1 MRLRYVLSTDLPQ
14 ATSITTQNLTESR
27 VVILQ
32 FEYSGVRIRLP
43 ILLDSGC
50 GQVTYTRYGQK
61 ISVCFYSCAGLMVR
75 MELAR
80 VIINEQSQSQVIF
93 LREVN
98 GSRMFPIVIGIFEA
112 AAIDQKLRNIENPR
126 PLTHDLI
133 RNILNGLE
141 VGLERIVVTDL
152 KNNTFLAKLVISQNG
167 TEVEIDARPS
177 DSIALA
183 ITMNSPIYVN
193 ERVLDKV
200 KNV

>member
-1 MRLRYVLSTDLPQ
+1 MQQWRPLRQFLHPVGGVHS
-14 ATSITTQNLTESR
+14 ESDD
-27 VVILQ
+27 
-32 FEYSGVRIRLP
+32 VRAI
-43 ILLDSGC
+43 D
-50 GQVTYTRYGQK
+50 
-61 ISVCFYSCAGLMVR
+61 MVR

-133 RNILNGLE
+133 RNILNGLD

>member
-1 MRLRYVLSTDLPQ
+1 
-14 ATSITTQNLTESR
+14 
-27 VVILQ
+27 
-32 FEYSGVRIRLP
+32 
-43 ILLDSGC
+43 
-50 GQVTYTRYGQK
+50 
-61 ISVCFYSCAGLMVR
+61 

-133 RNILNGLE
+133 RNILNGLD

>member
-1 MRLRYVLSTDLPQ
+1 
-14 ATSITTQNLTESR
+14 
-27 VVILQ
+27 
-32 FEYSGVRIRLP
+32 
-43 ILLDSGC
+43 
-50 GQVTYTRYGQK
+50 
-61 ISVCFYSCAGLMVR
+61 MVR

-93 LREVN
+93 LKEIN

-112 AAIDQKLRNIENPR
+112 AAIDQKIRNIENQR

-133 RNILNGLE
+133 SNILNGLE

-152 KNNTFLAKLVISQNG
+152 RDNTFLAKLVISRNG
-167 TEVEIDARPS
+167 EEVEVDARPS

-183 ITMNSPIYVN
+183 ITMDSPIFV
-193 ERVLDKV
+193 EETVLEKV

>member
-1 MRLRYVLSTDLPQ
+1 
-14 ATSITTQNLTESR
+14 
-27 VVILQ
+27 
-32 FEYSGVRIRLP
+32 
-43 ILLDSGC
+43 
-50 GQVTYTRYGQK
+50 
-61 ISVCFYSCAGLMVR
+61 

-133 RNILNGLE
+133 RNILNGLD

-152 KNNTFLAKLVISQNG
+152 KNNTFLAKLVISRNG
-167 TEVEIDARPS
+167 SEVEIDARPS

>member
-1 MRLRYVLSTDLPQ
+1 
-14 ATSITTQNLTESR
+14 
-27 VVILQ
+27 
-32 FEYSGVRIRLP
+32 
-43 ILLDSGC
+43 
-50 GQVTYTRYGQK
+50 
-61 ISVCFYSCAGLMVR
+61 MVR

-133 RNILNGLE
+133 RNILNGLD

>member
-1 MRLRYVLSTDLPQ
+1 
-14 ATSITTQNLTESR
+14 
-27 VVILQ
+27 
-32 FEYSGVRIRLP
+32 
-43 ILLDSGC
+43 
-50 GQVTYTRYGQK
+50 
-61 ISVCFYSCAGLMVR
+61 MVR

-93 LREVN
+93 LKEVN
-98 GSRMFPIVIGIFEA
+98 GTRMFPIVIGIFEA

-133 RNILNGLE
+133 RNILDGLN
-141 VGLERIVVTDL
+141 VDLERIVVTDL
-152 KNNTFLAKLVISQNG
+152 KNNTFLAKLVITQNKA
-167 TEVEIDARPS
+167 EVEIDARPS

-200 KNV
+200 KSV

>member
-1 MRLRYVLSTDLPQ
+1 
-14 ATSITTQNLTESR
+14 
-27 VVILQ
+27 
-32 FEYSGVRIRLP
+32 
-43 ILLDSGC
+43 
-50 GQVTYTRYGQK
+50 
-61 ISVCFYSCAGLMVR
+61 MVR

-93 LREVN
+93 LKEVN
-98 GSRMFPIVIGIFEA
+98 GTRMFPIVIGIFEA

-133 RNILNGLE
+133 RNILDGLS
-141 VGLERIVVTDL
+141 VDLERIVVTDL

-167 TEVEIDARPS
+167 AEVEIDARPS

-193 ERVLDKV
+193 ERVLEKV
-200 KNV
+200 KSV